1 MQVIYPELL
10 FSKAQLFLEV
20 YQLTQAKLKYCRT
33 NFPDAADNLQ
43 TTANNLWYIG
53 ENLDDVVGL
62 INEAYDSF
70 DKNLAVLTSS
80 QILYFRTLNDRLA
93 HIKKDLYQVE
103 EVLSLLK
110 EQGPYAFSV
119 YLSAIATQ
127 KQINRQI
134 MDLEVFLLSLMR
146 SQKSHYKEFY
156 EGKELKKKFQSYFS
170 ELAAYRHKIK
180 SVQSVTAVSKFL
192 DYLKTID
199 QEITLIS
206 MECDKDFQVFKAG
219 IKIHQILN

>member
-20 YQLTQAKLKYCRT
+20 YQSTQAKLKYCKSD
-33 NFPDAADNLQ
+33 FLDAADNLQ

-53 ENLDDVVGL
+53 EDLDVVVGL

-70 DKNLAVLTSS
+70 DKNITSLTSS
-80 QILYFRTLNDRLA
+80 QILYFRTLNDRLS

-103 EVLSLLK
+103 EGLSLLK
-110 EQGPYAFSV
+110 EQGPYAYSV
-119 YLSAIATQ
+119 FLSAIRTQ
-127 KQINRQI
+127 KQINEQI
-134 MDLEVFLLSLMR
+134 KDIEVCLLSLIR
-146 SQKSHYKEFY
+146 SHKLHSKEFY
-156 EGKELKKKFQSYFS
+156 DGKELKKKFQSYFS
-170 ELAAYRHKIK
+170 ELAAYQHKIK
-180 SVQSVTAVSKFL
+180 SVQSVTAVSKFS

-206 MECDKDFQVFKAG
+206 MECDKDFQVLKAG
-219 IKIHQILN
+219 INMHQVLN